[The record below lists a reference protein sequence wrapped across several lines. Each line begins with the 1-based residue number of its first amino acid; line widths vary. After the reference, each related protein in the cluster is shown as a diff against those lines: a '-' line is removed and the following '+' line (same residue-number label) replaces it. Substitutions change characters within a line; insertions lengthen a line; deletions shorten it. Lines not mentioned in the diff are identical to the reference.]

1 MSEEKF
7 DAIVVGGGLA
17 GLTAAYCLAQ
27 AEMEVLLIERGD
39 FCGSKNVTGGR
50 IYTHSM
56 EKLMPGFAKEAPLE
70 RKITKERI
78 ALMTETGALNI
89 EYASGKDDDDS
100 TASYSV
106 LRSKFDKWFAEKA
119 EEAGVMMVPGIRVDE
134 CLIEDGKVV
143 GINAGGEEMYADVV
157 ILADGVNS
165 LLSQQLGLKKE
176 LEPHQVAVGCK
187 EVIQLD
193 EEVINQRFNVK
204 NGEGTAV
211 LVAGDPTLGN
221 IGGGFLY
228 TNKDSISIG
237 IVATC
242 SDIGRVDVSI
252 PDMLERFKNHPSV
265 EPLITGGVPLEYS
278 AHLVP
283 EGGFNM
289 IPEKLYADGVLI
301 CGDAAAFVVNLGYA
315 VRGMDFAVESGRLA
329 AEAVIKAKEAG
340 DFSARTLS
348 LYQQLVEDSFIYT
361 DMKQYRNFP
370 KLLERHEIFNDVPE
384 IADMIMDKLFRVDG
398 RKPVSLPMF
407 AVDEI
412 AKRTTAQKLLD
423 LVMVAL
429 DAL

>member
-17 GLTAAYCLAQ
+17 GIAAAYCLAQ
-27 AEMEVLLIERGD
+27 AEMEVLLIDRGD
-39 FCGSKNVTGGR
+39 FCGAKNVTGGR
-50 IYTHSM
+50 IYAHSM
-56 EKLMPGFAKEAPLE
+56 EKLMPGFAKEAPVE

-78 ALMTETGALNI
+78 ALLTEKGAMNI
-89 EYASGKDDDDS
+89 EYASGKEEDDAS
-100 TASYSV
+100 ASYSV
-106 LRSKFDKWFAEKA
+106 LRGKFDQWFAGKA

-134 CLIEDGKVV
+134 CLVENGKVI
-143 GINAGGEEMYADVV
+143 GINACGEEMFADVV

-176 LEPHQVAVGCK
+176 LDPHQVAVGCK
-187 EVIQLD
+187 EVIQLGED
-193 EEVINQRFNVK
+193 VINQRFNLK
-204 NGEGTAV
+204 SGEGTAV

-228 TNKDSISIG
+228 TNKDSVSIG

-252 PDMLERFKNHPSV
+252 PDMLERFKNHPSI
-265 EPLITGGVPLEYS
+265 EPLIEGGVPLEYS

-283 EGGFNM
+283 EGGFDM
-289 IPEKLYADGVLI
+289 IPKLYGDGVLV
-301 CGDAAAFVVNLGYA
+301 CGDAAAFVVNLGYS
-315 VRGMDFAVESGRLA
+315 VRGMDFAIESGRLA
-329 AEAVIKAKEAG
+329 AQAVIRAKEAG
-340 DFSARTLS
+340 DYSAAQLS
-348 LYQQLVEDSFIYT
+348 YYQSLVEDSFIYA

-370 KLLERHEIFNDVPE
+370 KLLERHEIFNDIPE
-384 IADMIMDKLFRVDG
+384 IADVLMDKLFRVDG
-398 RKPVSLPMF
+398 KKPVSLPMF

-412 AKRTTAQKLLD
+412 AKRTTAQKLLE